1 MITRTAQSDFS
12 PGQVFFP
19 EPSLYLVA
27 NYEPRPDNPNWVNV
41 LCERHDGGDAICAYL
56 SPVDA
61 MLDAIFASK
70 QGKRYYAIPAS
81 GFVPT
86 TFIDDNNGRL
96 ALDVHLGWPA
106 RNGQLIARRNG
117 KPVSCASHHEM
128 QVPPEHAHH
137 IAFRLEQGTLAVLD
151 ELYMSAGLFAYRETF
166 NTMMG
171 WPETR
176 RNRAVTAAVQK
187 MGGLAP
193 AGSEYNQMALYD
205 AEFEQWHFVSPAPLA
220 KL

>member
-1 MITRTAQSDFS
+1 MITRTSKTDFS

-19 EPSLYLVA
+19 VPFLYLVA
-27 NYEPRPDNPNWVNV
+27 NHEPRLDNPNWVNV
-41 LCERHDGGDAICAYL
+41 LCERHDEGDAICAYL

-61 MLDAIFASK
+61 MLEAIFASK

-86 TFIDDNNGRL
+86 TFIKDNNGRL

-106 RNGQLIARRNG
+106 RDGKLIARRNG
-117 KPVSCASHHEM
+117 KPVTCASYHEM
-128 QVPPEHAHH
+128 QVPPEQANH
-137 IAFRLEQGTLAVLD
+137 IAFELEQGTSAVLD
-151 ELYMSAGLFAYRETF
+151 QLYMSAGLFAYRETL

-176 RNRAVTAAVQK
+176 RNRAVMAAVQK
-187 MGGLAP
+187 MGSFAP
-193 AGSEYNQMALYD
+193 ALTEYNQMALYD
-205 AEFEQWHFVSPAPLA
+205 AESEQWHFVSPAPLA